1 MVLTKIKAMTGE
13 YEYINLDA
21 IESVEVHDDHYCIS
35 IGTVGCICA
44 ALDDPT
50 INAIIAAADA

>member
-1 MVLTKIKAMTGE
+1 MALTKIKVTTGG

-50 INAIIAAADA
+50 ITALIAAANV